1 MRDALPPAWPISR
14 WHKSISAL
22 LRASNPTLAPRVAKP
37 MARRFP
43 MPRPAPVTSTDA
55 AFEAEGTSSTLL
67 HCEVRRDQSRIDA
80 NLDRFAVVEQVA
92 AGDRGN
98 NLFRARSGDVDVA
111 LKHH

>member
-1 MRDALPPAWPISR
+1 MREAFPPAWPISR

-22 LRASNPTLAPRVAKP
+22 LRASNPTLAPREAKP

-67 HCEVRRDQSRIDA
+67 HCEVGRDQSRVDA
-80 NLDRFAVVEQVA
+80 DLDRFAVIEQVA

-98 NLFRARSGDVDVA
+98 NLFGARPRHVYVRS
-111 LKHH
+111 